1 MCVYIYIYMY
11 MFLNMI
17 FEKNSLDKSCSK
29 LLAYVFAYV
38 SGGASYVFAYDFLH
52 AQLFL
57 LSAAA
62 SFDAWLLV
70 PIGFQYGFLICW

>member
-1 MCVYIYIYMY
+1 MCVCIYMY
-11 MFLNMI
+11 MI
-17 FEKNSLDKSCSK
+17 FEKISLGKSCLK

-38 SGGASYVFAYDFLH
+38 SGGASYVFAYVFLY

-57 LSAAA
+57 LSAAAA

-70 PIGFQYGFLICW
+70 PIGFQYGFLIFW